1 MISLFCLKEWR
12 LDESGVD
19 SARACSD
26 NSLLIRSQSSG
37 ANEAQPF
44 GKQLR
49 LRRSGRR
56 RQEQTDD
63 GVELPGGIYSR
74 TGFFPKIDAS
84 GNGAMVPTRHPDEA
98 SVRVWWEVTVLQD
111 EALSALNSAG
121 LGVQE

>member
-26 NSLLIRSQSSG
+26 NSLLIRSQSPG

-49 LRRSGRR
+49 LRSSGRR

-63 GVELPGGIYSR
+63 GTESPGGIYLPGRFRKSMHLR
-74 TGFFPKIDAS
+74 KRETVS
-84 GNGAMVPTRHPDEA
+84 TRRSDEA
-98 SVRVWWEVTVLQD
+98 SGRMGDARGYCTD
-111 EALSALNSAG
+111 R
-121 LGVQE
+121 

>member
-26 NSLLIRSQSSG
+26 NSLLIRSQSPG

-49 LRRSGRR
+49 LHSSGRR

-63 GVELPGGIYSR
+63 GTGLAGGIYLR
-74 TGFFPKIDAS
+74 QWFCENRCI
-84 GNGAMVPTRHPDEA
+84 RE
-98 SVRVWWEVTVLQD
+98 
-111 EALSALNSAG
+111 LSDCFDTPLR
-121 LGVQE
+121 

>member
-26 NSLLIRSQSSG
+26 NSLLIRSQSPG

-49 LRRSGRR
+49 LRSSGRR
-56 RQEQTDD
+56 RQEQTND
-63 GVELPGGIYSR
+63 GAEMPGGIYPWTS
-74 TGFFPKIDAS
+74 FFLFFFSENRCIWERSDCFYMMKL
-84 GNGAMVPTRHPDEA
+84 TYKY
-98 SVRVWWEVTVLQD
+98 SVLLLYDKTNLRQL
-111 EALSALNSAG
+111 
-121 LGVQE
+121 